1 VKTLKFGN
9 SLQDYVSQHTQKLS
23 KSLLD
28 DGGWNLAGETEHL
41 LFKKL
46 QSKGIPLSEYVKG
59 KIYYGIKT
67 GLNEAFVIDEETRKR
82 LIKED
87 KKSAEVI
94 KPFLAGRDVKRYKE
108 SKSDKYLIFT
118 KRGIDIDRYPTI
130 KEYLTQFKTQLQPKP
145 KDFKGKIWKGRK
157 TGSYKWYEMQ
167 DAVDYYK
174 EFEKPKIIIP
184 AIVKSASYTL
194 DTSGFYSN
202 DKTSIISL
210 DDKYLLAVLNS
221 KACDYYLRSIAATKQ
236 NGYFEYKPMYVQ
248 QLPIPESSS
257 PTKSDLTKLVDQILQ
272 LHKQKAEAK
281 VPGVIEQI
289 ENQIAYT
296 DKKINHLVYQLYDLT
311 EEEIK
316 IVEAL

>member
-1 VKTLKFGN
+1 
-9 SLQDYVSQHTQKLS
+9 
-23 KSLLD
+23 
-28 DGGWNLAGETEHL
+28 
-41 LFKKL
+41 
-46 QSKGIPLSEYVKG
+46 
-59 KIYYGIKT
+59 
-67 GLNEAFVIDEETRKR
+67 

-94 KPFLAGRDVKRYKE
+94 KPFLAGRDVKRYQSPN
-108 SKSDKYLIFT
+108 SKSYLILFPKGFT
-118 KRGIDIDRYPTI
+118 NEKGN
-130 KEYLTQFKTQLQPKP
+130 KP
-145 KDFKGKIWKGRK
+145 KSPFSWLKEKYPAITNHLEQFQVKGKKRFDQGDYWWELR
-157 TGSYKWYEMQ
+157 
-167 DAVDYYK
+167 ACDYYK

-236 NGYFEYKPMYVQ
+236 NGYFEYKPMYVE

-257 PTKSDLTKLVDQILQ
+257 ATKSDLTKLVDQILE
-272 LHKQKAEAK
+272 LYKQKAEAK

-296 DKKINHLVYQLYDLT
+296 DNKINHLVYQLYDLT